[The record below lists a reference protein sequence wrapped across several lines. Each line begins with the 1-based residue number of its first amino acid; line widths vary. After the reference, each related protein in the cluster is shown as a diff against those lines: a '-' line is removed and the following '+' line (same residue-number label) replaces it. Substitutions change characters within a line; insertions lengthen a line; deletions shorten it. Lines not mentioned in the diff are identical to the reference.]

1 MVTDRQ
7 TDRQT
12 DTDRQ
17 TGRQTDRQTD
27 ESDFIGCCITNVE
40 CPTKS
45 NNESHQKK
53 KKKKGFHY
61 TVTAALNHEKMWEYH
76 NNL

>member
-1 MVTDRQ
+1 MRKVNGHRQ

-12 DTDRQ
+12 DRH
-17 TGRQTDRQTD
+17 RQTDRQTD

-53 KKKKGFHY
+53 KKKKKAFI
-61 TVTAALNHEKMWEYH
+61 TL
-76 NNL
+76 

>member
-1 MVTDRQ
+1 MVTD
-7 TDRQT
+7 
-12 DTDRQ
+12 
-17 TGRQTDRQTD
+17 RQTDRQTD

-53 KKKKGFHY
+53 KKKAFI
-61 TVTAALNHEKMWEYH
+61 TL
-76 NNL
+76 